1 MTEQLIALAAATSL
15 RRGTMRLGRRLRVER
30 PERVVT
36 SAELSVLGLL
46 RRNGPMSA
54 GELAWA
60 ERVQPQSLTR
70 TLAALEERGEISR
83 HPDPADR
90 RRSVLSIT
98 DQGQEVLYMDVAQR
112 DSWLAMAMAEQLSPA
127 ETQLLM
133 MAGELMERL
142 AEAKVTALHRA
153 ASPRASGRAAR
164 TGDTGTG
171 DTGTGDADTDRWRD
185 AAEGA

>member
-1 MTEQLIALAAATSL
+1 MVEQTVALAAASSL
-15 RRGTMRLGRRLRVER
+15 RRGTMRLGKRLRMER
-30 PERVVT
+30 PERGVT

-46 RRNGPMSA
+46 HRRGAMSA

-70 TLAALEERGEISR
+70 TLAVLEDRGEICR
-83 HPDPADR
+83 RPDPGDR

-98 DQGQEVLYMDVAQR
+98 QSGTEVLHTDVVQR

-142 AEAKVTALHRA
+142 AEARVDALRRS
-153 ASPRASGRAAR
+153 ASPPPRSRV
-164 TGDTGTG
+164 TGTG
-171 DTGTGDADTDRWRD
+171 TGQTDDWRD

>member
-1 MTEQLIALAAATSL
+1 VIEQTTRGQATEAATSL
-15 RRGTMRLGRRLRVER
+15 RRGTMRLGRRLRMER
-30 PERVVT
+30 PEQAIG

-46 RRNGPMSA
+46 HRRGPMSA

-70 TLAALEERGEISR
+70 ILAALEDRGEIAR
-83 HPDPADR
+83 RPDPADR

-98 DQGQEVLYMDVAQR
+98 TPGREVLFADVAQR
-112 DSWLAMAMAEQLSPA
+112 DSWLTMAMAEQLSPA

-142 AEAKVTALHRA
+142 AEAPVTARSLTSCR
-153 ASPRASGRAAR
+153 S
-164 TGDTGTG
+164 
-171 DTGTGDADTDRWRD
+171 
-185 AAEGA
+185 

>member
-1 MTEQLIALAAATSL
+1 M
-15 RRGTMRLGRRLRVER
+15 ER
-30 PERVVT
+30 PEREVS

-46 RRNGPMSA
+46 HRRGPMSA

-70 TLAALEERGEISR
+70 TLAALEERGEIR
-83 HPDPADR
+83 RRPDPADR

-98 DQGQEVLYMDVAQR
+98 EAGSQVLFADVAQR
-112 DSWLAMAMAEQLSPA
+112 DSWLAMAMADELSPA

-142 AEAKVTALHRA
+142 AEAKVTALHRG
-153 ASPRASGRAAR
+153 ASAPRPPRAAGTVGVAWAA
-164 TGDTGTG
+164 GGAGAAEADDWHDT
-171 DTGTGDADTDRWRD
+171 
-185 AAEGA
+185 AEGA

>member
-1 MTEQLIALAAATSL
+1 
-15 RRGTMRLGRRLRVER
+15 MRLGRRLRMER
-30 PERVVT
+30 PERPVT

-46 RRNGPMSA
+46 HRRGPTSA

-70 TLAALEERGEISR
+70 TLAALEERGEVSR
-83 HPDPADR
+83 RPDPADR

-98 DQGQEVLYMDVAQR
+98 QAGYEVLLADVAQR

-142 AEAKVTALHRA
+142 AEAKVAALHRA
-153 ASPRASGRAAR
+153 GSPPPSRAAGITE
-164 TGDTGTG
+164 TGD
-171 DTGTGDADTDRWRD
+171 WHD

>member
-1 MTEQLIALAAATSL
+1 MTEQTVALAAASL
-15 RRGTMRLGRRLRVER
+15 RRGTMRLGRRLRMER
-30 PERVVT
+30 PEQGVA

-46 RRNGPMSA
+46 YRRGPMSA

-70 TLAALEERGEISR
+70 TLAALQDRGQIR
-83 HPDPADR
+83 RQPDPDDR

-98 DQGQEVLYMDVAQR
+98 EPGTEVLLADVAQR
-112 DSWLAMAMAEQLSPA
+112 DSWLTMAMAERLSPA

-142 AEAKVTALHRA
+142 AEARVTALRRTAAPRGNGSRRGSGSRA
-153 ASPRASGRAAR
+153 AGAPPAEAADRLRAA
-164 TGDTGTG
+164 G
-171 DTGTGDADTDRWRD
+171 
-185 AAEGA
+185 GA

>member
-1 MTEQLIALAAATSL
+1 MTVALAATSL
-15 RRGTMRLGRRLRVER
+15 RRGTMRLGRRLRAER
-30 PERVVT
+30 PERGVA

-46 RRNGPMSA
+46 CRRGPMSA

-70 TLAALEERGEISR
+70 TLAALEERGEIGR

-90 RRSVLSIT
+90 RRSVVSIT
-98 DQGQEVLYMDVAQR
+98 EDGRRQLLADIAQR
-112 DSWLAMAMAEQLSPA
+112 DSWLTMAMAEQLSPA

-142 AEAKVTALHRA
+142 AEADVTALHRPS
-153 ASPRASGRAAR
+153 SPPGQRPGPAVPQAPA
-164 TGDTGTG
+164 TGQALDATG
-171 DTGTGDADTDRWRD
+171 
-185 AAEGA
+185 GA

>member
-1 MTEQLIALAAATSL
+1 MTEQAAALAATSL
-15 RRGTMRLGRRLRVER
+15 RRGTMRLGRRLRMER
-30 PERVVT
+30 PEHGVA

-46 RRNGPMSA
+46 HRRGPMSA

-70 TLAALEERGEISR
+70 TLAALEERGEVR
-83 HPDPADR
+83 RQPDPADR

-98 DQGQEVLYMDVAQR
+98 EHGRELLIADVAQR
-112 DSWLAMAMAEQLSPA
+112 DSWLTMAMAEQLSPA

-142 AEAKVTALHRA
+142 AEADGTALHRTA
-153 ASPRASGRAAR
+153 APSRRRAA
-164 TGDTGTG
+164 GTG
-171 DTGTGDADTDRWRD
+171 PGRDKAGERRAATG
-185 AAEGA
+185 GA

>member
-1 MTEQLIALAAATSL
+1 MNVMEQTVTFAAATGL
-15 RRGTMRLGRRLRVER
+15 RRGTMRLGRRLRMER
-30 PERVVT
+30 PEHAVA

-46 RRNGPMSA
+46 RRKGPMSA

-70 TLAALEERGEISR
+70 TLAALEDRGEIHR

-98 DQGQEVLYMDVAQR
+98 EAGTKTLLADVSQR
-112 DSWLAMAMAEQLSPA
+112 DSWLAMAIAEHLSPA
-127 ETQLLM
+127 ETHLVM

-142 AEAKVTALHRA
+142 AEAEVEAPH
-153 ASPRASGRAAR
+153 R
-164 TGDTGTG
+164 TGSPPRRPITVE
-171 DTGTGDADTDRWRD
+171 ADERR
-185 AAEGA
+185 GVVGGG

>member
-1 MTEQLIALAAATSL
+1 MTDQAVALAAASSL
-15 RRGTMRLGRRLRVER
+15 RRGTMRLGRRLRMER
-30 PERVVT
+30 PERGVT

-46 RRNGPMSA
+46 HRRGPMSA

-70 TLAALEERGEISR
+70 TLAALEERSEICR
-83 HPDPADR
+83 RPDPADR
-90 RRSVLSIT
+90 RRSVLSIAGSGREALFA
-98 DQGQEVLYMDVAQR
+98 DIAQR
-112 DSWLAMAMAEQLSPA
+112 DSWLAMAMSEQLSPA

-142 AEAKVTALHRA
+142 AEAKVAALHRG
-153 ASPRASGRAAR
+153 ASPPPRAA
-164 TGDTGTG
+164 GVSESSGAIEVDG
-171 DTGTGDADTDRWRD
+171 ADDWRD

>member
-1 MTEQLIALAAATSL
+1 M
-15 RRGTMRLGRRLRVER
+15 ER
-30 PERVVT
+30 PERAVT

-46 RRNGPMSA
+46 HRRGAMSA

-70 TLAALEERGEISR
+70 TLAALEDRGEIVR
-83 HPDPADR
+83 RPDPADR
-90 RRSVLSIT
+90 RRSVLSLT
-98 DQGQEVLYMDVAQR
+98 QSGAEVLHADVTQR

-127 ETQLLM
+127 EIQLLM

-142 AEAKVTALHRA
+142 AEARVDALRRS
-153 ASPRASGRAAR
+153 ASPRLRSRAA
-164 TGDTGTG
+164 GA
-171 DTGTGDADTDRWRD
+171 ADDWDD

>member
-1 MTEQLIALAAATSL
+1 M
-15 RRGTMRLGRRLRVER
+15 ER
-30 PERVVT
+30 PERAVA

-46 RRNGPMSA
+46 YRAPMSA

-70 TLAALEERGEISR
+70 TLAALEERGEIGR

-98 DQGQEVLYMDVAQR
+98 ESGRTVLLADIAQR
-112 DSWLAMAMAEQLSPA
+112 DDWLARAMAEQLSAA
-127 ETQLLM
+127 ETVLLT

-142 AEAKVTALHRA
+142 AEAGAGKR
-153 ASPRASGRAAR
+153 
-164 TGDTGTG
+164 
-171 DTGTGDADTDRWRD
+171 RD
-185 AAEGA
+185 APIGA

>member
-1 MTEQLIALAAATSL
+1 MTEQTLAPAAASL
-15 RRGTMRLGRRLRVER
+15 RRGTMRLGRRLRMER
-30 PERVVT
+30 PEHGVV

-46 RRNGPMSA
+46 YQRGPMSA

-70 TLAALEERGEISR
+70 ILAALQERGQIRR
-83 HPDPADR
+83 HPDPDDR

-98 DQGQEVLYMDVAQR
+98 EPGTGVLLADVAQR
-112 DSWLAMAMAEQLSPA
+112 DSWLTMAMAEQLSPA

-142 AEAKVTALHRA
+142 AEADVTALRRTAAPRGERA
-153 ASPRASGRAAR
+153 RVRGRSGQLAEA
-164 TGDTGTG
+164 GTG
-171 DTGTGDADTDRWRD
+171 DRLRATG
-185 AAEGA
+185 GA